1 MAVSLQSY
9 NEILGKL
16 ARKIIADTPV
26 NDLNPG
32 SVLLTLLEAVAAQDF
47 ENSSSILSVLETLNI
62 DALKNSDL
70 DARAADYGLARKTSA
85 KATGFIKIQDSSI
98 TKRSTTLYAVKP
110 APIAGATKIYVND
123 AAGWASTGSLFIG
136 RGTQQFEGPI
146 SYTSVVNNGSFYT
159 INLASAL
166 QKDHLTSDTVID
178 AQGTTDKLIPSG
190 TVVKIPSNNVTP
202 EILYV
207 TLRDAILP
215 AGEDTIDN
223 IPIIAENSGIQG
235 NAGIN
240 SITTFDVLPFATAIV
255 SNTSVLASGR
265 DTESDDDLRERLKN
279 YSATLSRGTRAAI
292 LSAIIGVSDSAD
304 GKQVSSAVI
313 QEPTTYGEPSLVYID
328 DGSGF
333 QPSTAGQSVDVLLAS
348 ASGGEQYLQ
357 LSNFP
362 LPRPQISNQIPGP
375 IELVA
380 GSRLVVAVDEVEQ
393 EIIVYSRD
401 YVNIASA
408 TLIEIAIA
416 INAQANDNGYN
427 FRCRLSEDSTRLL
440 VYPTDFS
447 AEFIQVSAT
456 LPSGVVNAND
466 ALKFPTNKYSYIS
479 LYKNNALLRSKE
491 TAATLVTLAAPW
503 PSLISSGTLVIS
515 VDGTPSQTGFFSSGD
530 FGGIPISAVT
540 PLQWAAAI
548 NTKFAGITATATS
561 NAKIQIRSNKTGS
574 SSSLKIVG
582 GTYIDDWFSGLSTY
596 DEGTSSDFSLNRQT
610 GNLKLT
616 VPAVAG
622 DSITAGNADAKG
634 YITSTPTNI
643 GTYDLSA
650 DSSGRPSEMVV
661 VADGLNV
668 EPRGEVSPAI
678 GSGIKVTV
686 PSAGYMRFTA
696 DTSTTFQG
704 ALVGDYIYVSYK
716 SLTADWFGLNNTGL
730 FKIVKKGS
738 HTAPGTNTYV
748 DVVNV
753 GASAEPV
760 SDYYDV
766 TFEDDVQVFGSDAY
780 PQVWRAEYVS
790 NTVPI
795 TLQQMVSSFDNDLA
809 NVKGSIFKTNSIKA
823 TSTTEND
830 GAIAIPVSVGKLSFI
845 FDTKQGSELGNQ
857 SHVAS
862 RISSADML
870 TWFKRGAYVKRT
882 SSNTVLLD
890 RTRYSDVKGTISADA
905 AYTSSTLSSA
915 LFNTS
920 DLAYDDLVNVTS
932 GANKS
937 LFKNAVEIQGGN
949 VLSIR
954 SVTPKTSF
962 DYLSGDSIELV
973 KSLSFSSDD
982 SIVFV
987 LDGDAVNKTIN
998 VNFWRTGRVNSQI
1011 APTNSQF
1018 SAADA
1023 DNEAGITFATPTVWS
1038 TSAPTSTNFEDYA
1051 VWFRSR
1057 NWYRSGGVAS
1067 TEGTLILRAKEY
1079 GPIGDT
1085 HRFSIDYPS
1094 APLQSARI
1102 EHSNNPEYTT
1112 TTYYFGSD
1120 DARTTGIIGGS
1131 TFSVRKIETIETTAQ
1146 GAGSGEVSSGDYFY
1160 LYEASNKA
1168 VVFWYAVNGSGSQ
1181 PTVTISGVT
1190 VRYVKISTVV
1200 AGDTATAVAAKTAAV
1215 IDGDDSFAATAAGS
1229 IVYVTN
1235 NFNGSVPAAAQS
1247 GISFIINQD
1256 TKTCRYQFQT
1266 AVDLSTVVV
1275 GDVVSVAQSIGISAG
1290 NDGTFR
1296 VNAVD
1301 PVLQYIDVYNPYAS
1315 PTAVGQVD
1323 KVSVSSITSAGVKMV
1338 QTITTTGTTGSPKVD
1353 NSHYFSIYDSTGAP
1367 VVFWYDLNGSASQ
1380 PTVVGALRFVK
1391 ITSVLAGDSANT
1403 VASKTAAVVNADP
1416 LFNATYASGNTFTV
1430 TNNFV
1435 GPALTATNGNS
1446 PYDPGFSFAVNTAGV
1461 ADSLGGRYFKLY
1473 DSAGSVAV
1481 WLNVNG
1487 EPIPPHGCDRAIQ
1500 VILSPGD
1507 SANTVAS
1514 TIAAYVDADPEF
1526 TASSSTTTVLIS
1538 NYYNGARDAAV
1549 DGTSPYATGFVVV
1562 VTQPGTNDA
1571 YDAPASNSGI
1581 TMYPLLST
1589 TVSEI
1594 CDVVNTSDTMTAAFV
1609 GLGTKT
1615 ITKAT
1620 KEELLPVSYAHN
1632 PSPSSSLNEF
1642 VKMFDGE
1649 SFVKTFANTNPQFVL
1664 KQSLTLQGL
1673 QPAIYD
1679 MASCPNPGTADVGE
1693 IFKLVPRTIK
1703 NVKHQLTHKALSQ
1716 LPIVAD
1722 VDIAGS
1728 FRRVQVKSKKLG
1740 TAGGVE
1746 IVGGRANV
1754 AELDMI
1760 GSASTELNDAATV
1773 RYLRAAVQAFPNTL
1787 SKGDAVKIYNTAPAK
1802 RHFAPDSGTKI
1813 EVYNDSFGN
1822 VSYLIGNRA
1831 INSSPYTTWSVSDVS
1846 SSYSAASGTI
1856 WRWTHTQSGA
1866 KATVRGK
1873 TPFVNFNSIVRVGG
1887 VATVTTSASHGFI
1900 AGQKIVISGV
1910 ADVPAFNGEWVI
1922 TATPLTNTFEF
1933 ASAGSNLTSNSGGK
1947 ATIVATQTTLPDTYD
1962 SSSISISSRLRAY
1975 DFVAGTTSVAYN
1987 VALTVDSLPAQG
1999 DFFLVRAPQ
2008 TYSTVSPFGPV
2019 AAATYAVW
2027 FAVDGDSTAPTG
2039 TAYATSTYKI
2049 KVDILSTDTVND
2061 VVSKLS
2067 IALAANSNF
2076 VAFMTSTVTSGTNL
2090 ASVQPGDIVNVWPKA
2105 GDTYLAANW
2114 LMGNQSQATGS
2125 LAASG
2130 FPVLAVNSASR
2141 YMDVINPNGRAMSN
2155 KFTGDTGQLDVAPSI
2170 FTRFRVKHAAR
2181 KAIDVVV
2188 AGGTATATLVS
2199 PHGFSVGDSVA
2210 ISDTSTLDGNVTV
2223 ASTASPYVFTFST
2236 VASAG
2241 TYSGNCMLASST
2253 ATRYRISSL
2262 GFKNLFR
2269 IECTQGD
2276 SPKFADCGACV
2287 DDFVEISGSTFKAD
2301 NRGRFRIRAVENDSI
2316 IIENEGGKE
2325 ELNTY
2330 RLLNYTDR
2338 SATWVTGSSMV
2349 TGTAGT
2355 FSNVSVGSWIK
2366 GIDEDDSAF
2375 VQVTS
2380 MSPSTPSLATTIVL
2394 GQNYKGVSGTNQGVV
2409 TSFENDVDKG
2419 TELLSV
2425 DDLRIVECDSTVVG
2439 DRLVVDSITNSSWFS
2454 QLNSGSRS
2462 TTDWGSDPEDRR
2474 QYVTVTNVSGVS
2486 QQDVALSVSLTGFYL
2501 LEADTALYDTMR
2513 VVENTAIS
2521 RFNADQRLVYMTA
2534 DDRAYKMSA
2543 DYGTKIMSMGKMSFP
2558 TTIATGVDG
2567 YSYYTG
2573 LMRTVQ
2579 RIIDGYEPDIETYP
2593 GRRAVGSNIETLPP
2607 LIKQISMTL
2616 RVATRDG
2623 VNLNDIT
2630 NDIKSTVISYIS
2642 SLGVGEDVVLSEII
2656 RRVKDITGV
2665 DAVTFTTP
2673 SPTLERIAVYD
2684 NEKALTS
2691 PDLISLS

>member
-47 ENSSSILSVLETLNI
+47 ENSASILNVLETLNI

-98 TKRSTTLYAVKP
+98 TKRATTLYAVKP

-123 AAGWASTGSLFIG
+123 ASGWASTGTLFIG

-146 SYTSVVNNGSFYT
+146 SYTSIVDNGSFYT

-178 AQGTTDKLIPSG
+178 AQGTIDKLIPSG
-190 TVVKIPSNNVTP
+190 TIVKIPSNNVTP
-202 EILYV
+202 EILYT

-215 AGEDTIDN
+215 AGEDTVDS
-223 IPIIAENSGIQG
+223 IPIIAENSGAQS

-240 SITTFDVLPFATAIV
+240 SITTFDSLPFATALV

-292 LSAIIGVSDSAD
+292 LSAIVGVSDSSD

-333 QPSTAGQSVDVLLAS
+333 QPTTAGQSVDVLLAS

-440 VYPTDFS
+440 IYPTDFS
-447 AEFIQVSAT
+447 AEFIQVSST
-456 LPSGVVNAND
+456 LPSGVTNAND

-479 LYKNNALLRSKE
+479 LYKNNVLLRSKE

-515 VDGTPSQTGFFSSGD
+515 VDGTPSQTGYFTSGD

-540 PLQWAAAI
+540 PLQWADAI
-548 NTKFAGITATATS
+548 NAKFAGITATATS

-582 GTYIDDWFSGLSTY
+582 GTYIDDWFSGISTY

-610 GNLKLT
+610 GNLKLE

-668 EPRGEVSPAI
+668 EPRGDVSPAI

-696 DTSTTFQG
+696 DTSNTFQG

-716 SLTADWFGLNNTGL
+716 SLTADWFSLNNSGL
-730 FKIVKKGS
+730 FRIVKKGS
-738 HTAPGTNTYV
+738 HVSAGVDTYV

-795 TLQQMVSSFDNDLA
+795 TLQQMVTSFDNDLA

-890 RTRYSDVKGTISADA
+890 RTRYTDVKGTISADA
-905 AYTSSTLSSA
+905 AYTSSTLNSA

-920 DLAYDDLVNVTS
+920 DLAYDDIVNVTS

-1057 NWYRSGGVAS
+1057 NWYRSGGSAS
-1067 TEGTLILRAKEY
+1067 SEGTLILRAKEY
-1079 GPIGDT
+1079 GPIGDS

-1102 EHSNNPEYTT
+1102 EHANNPEYTT

-1131 TFSVRKIETIETTAQ
+1131 TFSVRKIETIATTAQ

-1190 VRYVKISTVV
+1190 VRYVKIGTVV
-1200 AGDTATAVAAKTAAV
+1200 TGDTATAVAAKTAFAV
-1215 IDGDDSFAATAAGS
+1215 DNDDSFTATASGNVVS
-1229 IVYVTN
+1229 VTN

-1247 GISFIINQD
+1247 GISFVINQD

-1266 AVDLSTVVV
+1266 VVDLSTVVV
-1275 GDVVSVAQSIGISAG
+1275 GDVMSVAESIGISSG

-1301 PVLQYIDVYNPYAS
+1301 PALQYVDVYNPSAS
-1315 PTAVGQVD
+1315 PTTVGQVD
-1323 KVSVSSITSAGVKMV
+1323 KVSVSSVAAAGSNMAQNVTV
-1338 QTITTTGTTGSPKVD
+1338 TAGSGITTGG
-1353 NSHYFSIYDSTGAP
+1353 YFILYDQTGA
-1367 VVFWYDLNGSASQ
+1367 VVFWYDLTGSTPQ
-1380 PTVVGALRFVK
+1380 PSVSGAVRYVQISGL
-1391 ITSVLAGDSANT
+1391 TSGS
-1403 VASKTAAVVNADP
+1403 TAAAVAAATSTAVNGDPQFSTVYSSGSTFSAVNA
-1416 LFNATYASGNTFTV
+1416 
-1430 TNNFV
+1430 FV
-1435 GPALTATNGNS
+1435 GPVQDAANG
-1446 PYDPGFSFAVNTAGV
+1446 TGV
-1461 ADSLGGRYFKLY
+1461 AFTYAKTDSGDPIGGTYFKLY
-1473 DSAGSVAV
+1473 DSAGSVGV

-1487 EPIPPHGCDRAIQ
+1487 NPMPPHGCDRAIQ
-1500 VILSPGD
+1500 VILNPTD
-1507 SANTVAS
+1507 SANDVAS
-1514 TIAAYVDADPEF
+1514 TIAAYVDADAEF
-1526 TASSSTTTVLIS
+1526 TATSSTTTVLIS

-1549 DGTSPYATGFVVV
+1549 DGSSPYATGFTIA

-1581 TMYPLLST
+1581 VMYPLLST
-1589 TVSEI
+1589 AVSDI
-1594 CDVVNTSDTMTAAFV
+1594 CNVVNTSETMTAAFV
-1609 GLGTKT
+1609 GLGTN
-1615 ITKAT
+1615 IIAKAT
-1620 KEELLPVSYAHN
+1620 KEELLAVSYAHN
-1632 PSPSSSLNEF
+1632 PSPSSNLNEF

-1649 SFVKTFANTNPQFVL
+1649 SFVKIFANTNPQFIL
-1664 KQSLTLQGL
+1664 KQSLILQGL
-1673 QPAIYD
+1673 EPTIYD

-1693 IFKLVPRTIK
+1693 IFKLVPKTIK

-1722 VDIAGS
+1722 VDIAGN

-1754 AELDMI
+1754 AELDLI

-1787 SKGDAVKIYNTAPAK
+1787 SKGDAVKIYNTLPAK
-1802 RHFAPDSGTKI
+1802 RYFAPDSGTKV

-1822 VSYLIGNRA
+1822 VSYLIGNRS
-1831 INSSPYTTWSVSDVS
+1831 INSSPFTTWSLSDVS
-1846 SSYSAASGTI
+1846 SSYGAASGTI

-1866 KATVRGK
+1866 KATAVGK
-1873 TPFVNFNSIVRVGG
+1873 TPFVNFNSIARVGG
-1887 VATVTTSASHGFI
+1887 VATVTTSASHGFV

-1933 ASAGSNLTSNSGGK
+1933 ASTGSNLVSNSGGK

-1962 SSSISISSRLRAY
+1962 SSSISISSRLRSY
-1975 DFVAGTTSVAYN
+1975 DFVVGTTSVAYN
-1987 VALTVDSLPAQG
+1987 VALTVDSLPNQG

-2008 TYSTVSPFGPV
+2008 TYSTISPFGPV
-2019 AAATYAVW
+2019 TAATYAVW

-2039 TAYATSTYKI
+2039 TAYSTSTHKI

-2061 VVSKLS
+2061 VVSKMS

-2076 VAFMTSTVTSGTNL
+2076 VAFMTSTVTPGTNL

-2130 FPVLAVNSASR
+2130 FPVLAVNATSR

-2155 KFTGDTGQLDVAPSI
+2155 KFTGATGQLDVAPAI
-2170 FTRFRVKHAAR
+2170 FTRFRVKHAALR
-2181 KAIDVVV
+2181 AVTIVV
-2188 AGGTATATLVS
+2188 AAGTATATLTA

-2210 ISDTSTLDGNVTV
+2210 ISDTSALDGNVTV
-2223 ASTASPYVFTFST
+2223 VSTSSPYVFTFST
-2236 VASAG
+2236 GASAG
-2241 TYSGNCMLASST
+2241 TYSGNCLLASSSV
-2253 ATRYRISSL
+2253 TRYRISSL

-2269 IECTQGD
+2269 IERTQGN
-2276 SPKFADCGACV
+2276 SPRFADCGACV

-2316 IIENEGGKE
+2316 IVENEGGKE

-2330 RLLNYTDR
+2330 KLLNYTDKT
-2338 SATWVTGSSMV
+2338 ATWVTGSSTV
-2349 TGTAGT
+2349 TGVAGA
-2355 FSNVSVGSWIK
+2355 FSNVSVGSWVK
-2366 GIDEDDSAF
+2366 GIDEDDTAF
-2375 VQVTS
+2375 AQVVS
-2380 MSPSTPSLATTIVL
+2380 LSPSTPSLATTMIL
-2394 GQNYKGVSGTNQGVV
+2394 GQNYRGVSGASQGV
-2409 TSFENDVDKG
+2409 TTNFETDVDQG

-2439 DRLVVDSITNSSWFS
+2439 DRLIVDSITNTSWFS
-2454 QLNSGSRS
+2454 QLNSGNRP

-2474 QYVTVTNVSGVS
+2474 QYVTVTNVSGIS
-2486 QQDVALSVSLTGFYL
+2486 QQDVALSVSLTGLYL
-2501 LEADTALYDTMR
+2501 LEAETALYDTMR

-2521 RFNADQRLVYMTA
+2521 RFNSDQRLVYMTA
-2534 DDRAYKMSA
+2534 DDRVYKMSV
-2543 DYGTKIMSMGKMSFP
+2543 DYGTRIMSMGKMSFP
-2558 TTIATGVDG
+2558 TAIATGVDG

-2593 GRRAVGSNIETLPP
+2593 GRRAVGSNIESLPP

-2616 RVATRDG
+2616 RIATGDG

-2630 NDIKSTVISYIS
+2630 NDIKSTVIGYIS

-2684 NEKALTS
+2684 NEKALTA